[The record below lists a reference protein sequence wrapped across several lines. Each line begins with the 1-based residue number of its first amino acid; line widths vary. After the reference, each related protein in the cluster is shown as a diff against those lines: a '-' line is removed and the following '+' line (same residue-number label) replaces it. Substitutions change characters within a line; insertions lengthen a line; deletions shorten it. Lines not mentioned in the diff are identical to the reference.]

1 MKLRYQILI
10 GIGLAFL
17 QGIISSFTGS
27 ILIPNIILIL
37 TIVGVFSTENPI
49 EWVVIGWTATI
60 LRDVSLGLYFGF
72 GGISIILVVLFTIFL
87 SKFLSNENLIGVA
100 VSIFLGTL
108 VYNVIFWFMGF
119 LVRSPFS
126 FIVML
131 EHWGVKLPLGIIF
144 GLVAYIYLTR
154 SLRERHRKERLKKY
168 L

>member
-10 GIGLAFL
+10 GIGLAFF
-17 QGIISSFTGS
+17 QGLISSFTGS
-27 ILIPNIILIL
+27 IVIPNFILVL

-49 EWVVIGWTATI
+49 EWIVIGWTATI
-60 LRDVSLGLYFGF
+60 LRDISLGLYFGF
-72 GGISIILVVLFTIFL
+72 GGISIILAVLFTIFL
-87 SKFLSNENLIGVA
+87 SKFLSNENLIGVG

-108 VYNVIFWFMGF
+108 VYNGTYWFMGF
-119 LVRSPFS
+119 LTKSPFS

-131 EHWGVKLPLGIIF
+131 EHWGFKLPLGIIL